1 MLECNECTK
10 IRTIISEK
18 LLVRLE
24 AVKPTARLV
33 EDLGAD
39 SLNILD
45 IIMDITE
52 AFDIDL
58 PPEEVARVRKVGDL
72 YCVVNQ
78 VILSK

>member
-1 MLECNECTK
+1 MRETQDK
-10 IRTIISEK
+10 IKLIIINK
-18 LLVRLE
+18 LLVDSI
-24 AVKPTARLV
+24 AVTPTARLV

-58 PPEEVARVRKVGDL
+58 PPEEVARVRRVGDL

-78 VILSK
+78 AVLSK